1 MDNEEEILF
10 GLLGKEW
17 YEIMFGD
24 NIIEETKPEE
34 SHPTP
39 AVEDSEKEIQK
50 LIQLNSNKN
59 TTKST
64 CNWIKKFS
72 EWATARGINP
82 KLEEISED
90 ELDGVLQKF
99 YCEVRRRDGEN
110 YEPDSL
116 RVMHAALDRHLKDKG
131 CKFSI
136 TKDRQFATSRKV
148 YTKWQSYRTAGVR
161 KRKAK
166 EES

>member
-10 GLLGKEW
+10 GLLSKEW
-17 YEIMFGD
+17 YEIMFRD
-24 NIIEETKPEE
+24 NMIEETKWKE

-50 LIQLNSNKN
+50 LIQLNCNKN
-59 TTKST
+59 TTKSM
-64 CNWIKKFS
+64 CNS
-72 EWATARGINP
+72 RGINP

-99 YCEVRRRDGEN
+99 YYEVRCCDGEN

-116 RVMHAALDRHLKDKG
+116 QVMHAALEIPDQIKQRNDLQT
-131 CKFSI
+131 I
-136 TKDRQFATSRKV
+136 
-148 YTKWQSYRTAGVR
+148 Y
-161 KRKAK
+161 
-166 EES
+166 